1 MALLNLF
8 LENISMIQVF
18 KYYLSAGLKRLA
30 GKGQRVIIVNM
41 GNEDG
46 WAKDANKIWIREKVS
61 KFREFN
67 IPYHDF
73 DFD

>member
-1 MALLNLF
+1 
-8 LENISMIQVF
+8 MIQVF

-41 GNEDG
+41 GNESG

-61 KFREFN
+61 T
-67 IPYHDF
+67 
-73 DFD
+73 

>member
-1 MALLNLF
+1 MSYVMF
-8 LENISMIQVF
+8 LMIQVF

-61 KFREFN
+61 TYFFVKSTF
-67 IPYHDF
+67 PYHDF